1 MMRAKTLGPQA
12 DQNKFGLAFDER
24 HGLVSG
30 MREHLRMLN
39 AARHGSHRRLV
50 HMAPHRRSVRL
61 TSARTCEESSRFWDC
76 QTDVAGAGWARH
88 EVHARL
94 HEARAGAH
102 TPLWLRVRT

>member
-1 MMRAKTLGPQA
+1 MRASTLGPQA
-12 DQNKFGLAFDER
+12 GQNKFGLAFDTR

-50 HMAPHRRSVRL
+50 RMTPHRRSARL
-61 TSARTCEESSRFWDC
+61 TSARMEEESSRFWDC
-76 QTDVAGAGWARH
+76 KTDMAGPNWARH

-94 HEARAGAH
+94 SEARAGAH
-102 TPLWLRVRT
+102 TPLWLRART

>member
-12 DQNKFGLAFDER
+12 DQNKFEPIFERR
-24 HGLVSG
+24 HGWVIG
-30 MREHLRMLN
+30 MSEHLRALA
-39 AARHGSHRRLV
+39 AAREGSRWPLRQRLRHHRSIRLR
-50 HMAPHRRSVRL
+50 AVREE
-61 TSARTCEESSRFWDC
+61 EESSRFWDC
-76 QTDVAGAGWARH
+76 KTDVAGPNWARL